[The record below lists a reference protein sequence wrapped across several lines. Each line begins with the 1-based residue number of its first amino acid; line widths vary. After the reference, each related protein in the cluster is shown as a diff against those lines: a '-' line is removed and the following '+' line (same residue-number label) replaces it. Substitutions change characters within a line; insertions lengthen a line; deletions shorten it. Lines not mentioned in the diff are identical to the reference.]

1 MVAKSTRANEKV
13 SEQRLKRRGEA
24 TVYLPPS
31 FSLAGER
38 GVNDGEKEGG
48 LERRIGKMRVFIGS
62 RGANISTLG
71 TIARLEMWAGNQFR
85 SD

>member
-1 MVAKSTRANEKV
+1 MKQQLST
-13 SEQRLKRRGEA
+13 
-24 TVYLPPS
+24 YLPPS

-48 LERRIGKMRVFIGS
+48 LERRNGRMRVFIGS
-62 RGANISTLG
+62 READISTLG
-71 TIARLEMWAGNQFR
+71 TIDRVERWAGNQFR

>member
-1 MVAKSTRANEKV
+1 MRQLST
-13 SEQRLKRRGEA
+13 
-24 TVYLPPS
+24 YLPPS

-71 TIARLEMWAGNQFR
+71 TIGRLEMWAGNQFR